1 MNGMNGNTELY
12 KQTLSYDEK
21 VDPCVCLALPWWVR
35 TMHPTYPPRH
45 GGKIE
50 PLICGER
57 VFERIANDLKHAR
70 SSVDIITWGFDPG
83 MVLVRGA
90 TAEQGQRYG
99 DLLEEIATRQR
110 DPVTV
115 RLLVWHTSVATQWLM
130 KNIPGY
136 YGTRFPAIGCTE
148 NGYYSESHQTYN
160 TNWFSKVRAGK
171 IPNLSFH
178 VRRMV
183 AGIEGPALVDELPL
197 SSAKLKLLSGF
208 LTHHQKMLLIDYERP
223 NSAKGYVMG
232 HNSITDF
239 WDSEKHLFRDPRR
252 EWIYKVD
259 PADAMNRAFKEG
271 PQLFPDAPGYAP
283 SEREIEEKERAVQ
296 AWLKNNRHV
305 AKPYQDVSIRL
316 KGPILH
322 DLNHNFCQA
331 WQESNRPDASA
342 AEMNPLGSK
351 DLYRKL
357 AMKYGEIDPNF
368 IERRKKIPFEAFTT
382 FGDHSAQLLRT
393 QPMHGEKSIRE
404 CYANLTRQMSHYI
417 FIQNQYIQYEPWTE
431 HLKECIQR
439 LRSAGYKKEIYVFIV
454 TSTPEKDG
462 MDLPTYGV
470 ARKIGQSETM
480 VQEHAEALEQALRE
494 KKPEPI
500 TPEEMAERG
509 INVVMGS
516 MWTCA
521 DKPPGEKLRA
531 DDYEEIYIHAKVAI
545 VDDAAFTIGSANL
558 NLRSMALDSELN
570 VLSEAQDVAYQLR
583 VDLFRQ
589 CTGNAGPGP
598 FKDMEETFREWGTI
612 MSDSLKAKN
621 NHHRLRHQ
629 ILPFHVDRKPGSPVV

>member
-1 MNGMNGNTELY
+1 
-12 KQTLSYDEK
+12 
-21 VDPCVCLALPWWVR
+21 
-35 TMHPTYPPRH
+35 
-45 GGKIE
+45 
-50 PLICGER
+50 
-57 VFERIANDLKHAR
+57 
-70 SSVDIITWGFDPG
+70 
-83 MVLVRGA
+83 
-90 TAEQGQRYG
+90 
-99 DLLEEIATRQR
+99 
-110 DPVTV
+110 
-115 RLLVWHTSVATQWLM
+115 
-130 KNIPGY
+130 
-136 YGTRFPAIGCTE
+136 
-148 NGYYSESHQTYN
+148 
-160 TNWFSKVRAGK
+160 
-171 IPNLSFH
+171 
-178 VRRMV
+178 
-183 AGIEGPALVDELPL
+183 
-197 SSAKLKLLSGF
+197 
-208 LTHHQKMLLIDYERP
+208 
-223 NSAKGYVMG
+223 MG

-271 PQLFPDAPGYAP
+271 PQLFPDAPGYVP
-283 SEREIEEKERAVQ
+283 SEREIIEKERAVQ
-296 AWLKNNRHV
+296 AWLKNNRRV

-316 KGPILH
+316 KGPVLH

-331 WQESNRPDASA
+331 WQESDRPDASA

-357 AMKYGEIDPNF
+357 TLKYGEIDPDF

-382 FGDHSAQLLRT
+382 FGDHSVQLLRT
-393 QPMHGEKSIRE
+393 QPSHREKSIKE
-404 CYANLTRQMSHYI
+404 CYANLTRQMNHYI

-462 MDLPTYGV
+462 MDLPTYDV

-480 VQEHAEALEQALRE
+480 VQEHAAALEQARQE
-494 KKPEPI
+494 KKPKPI
-500 TPEEMAERG
+500 TPEEMAKRG

-521 DKPPGEKLRA
+521 VKPPDEKLRA

-583 VDLFRQ
+583 ADLFLQ
-589 CTGNAGPGP
+589 CTGNAGPGR
-598 FKDMEETFREWGTI
+598 FKDMAETFKEWEKHASKNKI
-612 MSDSLKAKN
+612 LKTSKKPLTN
-621 NHHRLRHQ
+621 PF
-629 ILPFHVDRKPGSPVV
+629 LPFYVDRKPGSPVI